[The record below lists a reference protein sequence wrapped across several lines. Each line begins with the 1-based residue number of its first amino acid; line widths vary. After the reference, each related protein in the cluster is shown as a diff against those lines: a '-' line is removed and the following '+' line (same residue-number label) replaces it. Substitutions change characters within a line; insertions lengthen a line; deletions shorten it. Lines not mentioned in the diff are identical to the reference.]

1 MEDFVNKE
9 TGEILTPNLPVKFQ
23 TSSEAIIIN
32 PYQDIAK
39 APFAEE
45 AQKVL
50 GTNIDEN
57 DVEIKP
63 DGIIYLPGVK
73 YRNVLHKAFGRGA
86 WALLPKNTYIDQ
98 EANMVFYHGSLFVNS
113 QFVSESIGEQQYH
126 KNNPNMSYATAL
138 EGAKTDCL
146 TRCCKDLGIAN
157 ELWAPQFIRRWKTK
171 YAIEIWC
178 VGAENSNNAG
188 KKKKLWRKKTDPAF
202 EYPWQEQ
209 NKQSQK
215 QTEKLKNEKE
225 NPIPKTQSPI
235 DGNGKKALGIAA
247 SQWTNLC
254 KMSLQ
259 AKDPDG
265 KVMGSNIL
273 FETAKKMYGVKL
285 GTDLTIQQA
294 EKIEAEYFRAWQNG
308 TWDTITNEVKDAEPI
323 KAS

>member
-9 TGEILTPNLPVKFQ
+9 TGEVLTPNLPVKFQ

-98 EANMVFYHGSLFVNS
+98 EASMVFYHGSLFVNG
-113 QFVSESIGEQQYH
+113 QFVSEAIGEQQYH

-138 EGAKTDCL
+138 EG
-146 TRCCKDLGIAN
+146 IH
-157 ELWAPQFIRRWKTK
+157 
-171 YAIEIWC
+171 
-178 VGAENSNNAG
+178 
-188 KKKKLWRKKTDPAF
+188 
-202 EYPWQEQ
+202 
-209 NKQSQK
+209 
-215 QTEKLKNEKE
+215 
-225 NPIPKTQSPI
+225 
-235 DGNGKKALGIAA
+235 
-247 SQWTNLC
+247 
-254 KMSLQ
+254 
-259 AKDPDG
+259 
-265 KVMGSNIL
+265 
-273 FETAKKMYGVKL
+273 
-285 GTDLTIQQA
+285 
-294 EKIEAEYFRAWQNG
+294 
-308 TWDTITNEVKDAEPI
+308 
-323 KAS
+323 